1 MASLYKERSKCLVKL
16 PTMQYTVT
24 DMGKED
30 GEKGVHKVGEK
41 SLGWRRWGGWI
52 WKAG

>member
-24 DMGKED
+24 DMGRKE
-30 GEKGVHKVGEK
+30 GAEGNT
-41 SLGWRRWGGWI
+41 RWGVLEFRG
-52 WKAG
+52 

>member
-24 DMGKED
+24 DTGKED
-30 GEKGVHKVGEK
+30 GGKKRGVTQVG
-41 SLGWRRWGGWI
+41 GRRNRGGWI
-52 WKAG
+52 